1 MVCSML
7 LGIIILQE
15 LGTGEPLSINQPVSW
30 VCIDKDPTS
39 HSSVMTAGIGQ
50 GICPSC
56 KPSSWPIPS
65 FDAPV
70 ISG

>member
-1 MVCSML
+1 MDCSML
-7 LGIIILQE
+7 LGIIILLE

-39 HSSVMTAGIGQ
+39 LLSYDSRDRSRDMSQLQTIQGQ
-50 GICPSC
+50 SLV
-56 KPSSWPIPS
+56 
-65 FDAPV
+65 DAPV